1 MLLRAFS
8 LGSLLACGAALAAEA
23 PPSSRP
29 LAIVQGTVLDGLGGP
44 PLPDGVVLI
53 RGGRIEAVGPA
64 SSVAVP
70 ADAAVVDAR
79 GKTVLP
85 GLADLHVHLQGGWN
99 GVDND
104 LLGYQR
110 YLDALL
116 YAGVT
121 TVFDTGNYAPF
132 ILQLR
137 QEVAAGRVR
146 GPRIYCVGAMVDSAD
161 AAWPDLAYAVSS
173 RALLPEMVRRGKQAR
188 VDMLKGYVNLS
199 DRMLR
204 RLVEEG
210 RREGLRVVVD
220 QWERNGSP
228 DLVATGIAGFAHM
241 PTRPMSDGD
250 VRAMKA
256 GGVFAVTTLTVRES
270 FARTRLGDPALHG
283 EPLVA
288 DTAPPWFL
296 SELRADSARALTEV
310 ETAARE
316 RAAAALAEAGRNVVK
331 LLAAG
336 VLLAAG
342 TDAPYPGVFQG
353 EGLHREL
360 ELLVAA
366 GLTPLQ
372 ALRLATHD
380 AARVLHADGEW
391 GSLRPGLKADVLVVS
406 GRPHERISD
415 TRRVHVVVKDGR
427 IVDRAALRF
436 DARRDGGYR
445 AVPGLFDP

>member
-1 MLLRAFS
+1 MLLRAV
-8 LGSLLACGAALAAEA
+8 SLLVVSAAVTARAAES
-23 PPSSRP
+23 PSTRP
-29 LAIVQGTVLDGLGGP
+29 LAIVHGTVLDGLGGA
-44 PLPDGVVLI
+44 PLADGVVLV

-64 SSVAVP
+64 ASVPVP
-70 ADAAVVDAR
+70 KDAEVIDAR

-99 GVDND
+99 GIDND

-110 YLDALL
+110 YLSALL
-116 YAGVT
+116 HAGVT

-137 QEVAAGRVR
+137 QEVAAGRVL

-173 RALLPEMVRRGKQAR
+173 RALLPEMVRRGKQGK

-204 RLVEEG
+204 RLVEEA

-241 PTRPMSDGD
+241 PTRRMSDDD
-250 VRAMKA
+250 VRAMKEA
-256 GGVFAVTTLTVRES
+256 NAFAVTTLTVRES
-270 FARTRLGDPALHG
+270 FARTRLADPALHG

-288 DTAPPWFL
+288 DTMPPWFL
-296 SELRADSARALTEV
+296 SELRAEAARALTAE
-310 ETAARE
+310 ETEERD
-316 RAAAALAEAGRNVVK
+316 RAAGALAEAGRNAVK

-366 GLTPLQ
+366 GLSPLQ
-372 ALRLATHD
+372 AIRLATHD
-380 AARVLHADGEW
+380 AARVLQAEGEW
-391 GSLRPGLKADVLVVS
+391 GSLKPGLKADVLVVA

-415 TRRVHVVVKDGR
+415 TRKIDLVVKEGR
-427 IVDRAALRF
+427 VLDRAGLRF
-436 DARRDGGYR
+436 DARRDGGHR
-445 AVPGLFDP
+445 AVPGLFFP

>member
-1 MLLRAFS
+1 MHLRA
-8 LGSLLACGAALAAEA
+8 LTLAAVLAAAGATAAE
-23 PPSSRP
+23 PPP
-29 LAIVQGTVLDGLGGP
+29 LAIVHGTVLDGLGGP
-44 PLPDGVVLI
+44 PVPDGVVLI
-53 RGGRIEAVGPA
+53 RNGRIEAVGPA
-64 SSVAVP
+64 ASVSVP
-70 ADAAVVDAR
+70 KDAQVIDAR

-99 GVDND
+99 GIDND

-137 QEVAAGRVR
+137 QEVAAGRLR

-173 RALLPEMVRRGKQAR
+173 RALLPEMVKRGKHGR

-204 RLVEEG
+204 RLVDEA
-210 RREGLRVVVD
+210 RREGLGVVVD
-220 QWERNGSP
+220 QWDRNGSP

-241 PTRPMSDGD
+241 PTRRMSDDD
-250 VRAMKA
+250 VRAMKDA
-256 GGVFAVTTLTVRES
+256 NVFAVTTLTVRES
-270 FARTRLGDPALHG
+270 FARTRLADPALHG

-288 DTAPPWFL
+288 DTTPPWFL
-296 SELRADSARALTEV
+296 AELRTEAARPLGSTEV
-310 ETAARE
+310 TARE
-316 RAAAALAEAGRNVVK
+316 AAAGALAEAGRNAVK

-336 VLLAAG
+336 VLVAAG

-366 GLTPLQ
+366 GVSPLQ
-372 ALRLATHD
+372 AIRLATHD
-380 AARVLHADGEW
+380 AARLLQADGEW
-391 GSLRPGLKADVLVVS
+391 GSLRPGLKADVLVVA

-415 TRRVHVVVKDGR
+415 TRRIERVVKEGR
-427 IVDRAALRF
+427 VLDRASLRF
-436 DARRDGGYR
+436 DAGRDGGHR
-445 AVPGLFDP
+445 AVPGLFNP

>member
-1 MLLRAFS
+1 MHLRA
-8 LGSLLACGAALAAEA
+8 LTLAAVLAAAGATAAE
-23 PPSSRP
+23 PPP
-29 LAIVQGTVLDGLGGP
+29 LAIVHGTVLDGLGGP
-44 PLPDGVVLI
+44 PVPDGVVLI
-53 RGGRIEAVGPA
+53 RNGRIEAVGPA
-64 SSVAVP
+64 ASVSVP
-70 ADAAVVDAR
+70 KDAQVIDAR

-99 GVDND
+99 GIDND

-137 QEVAAGRVR
+137 QEVAAGRLR

-173 RALLPEMVRRGKQAR
+173 RALLPEMVKRGKHGR

-204 RLVEEG
+204 RLVDEA

-220 QWERNGSP
+220 QWDRNGSP

-241 PTRPMSDGD
+241 PTRRMSDDD
-250 VRAMKA
+250 VRAMKDA
-256 GGVFAVTTLTVRES
+256 NVFAVTTLTVRES
-270 FARTRLGDPALHG
+270 FARTRLADPALHG

-288 DTAPPWFL
+288 DTTPPWFL
-296 SELRADSARALTEV
+296 AELRTEAARPLGSTEV
-310 ETAARE
+310 TARD
-316 RAAAALAEAGRNVVK
+316 AAAGALAEAGRNAVK

-336 VLLAAG
+336 VLVAAG

-366 GLTPLQ
+366 GVSPLQ
-372 ALRLATHD
+372 AIRLATHD
-380 AARVLHADGEW
+380 AARLLQADGEW
-391 GSLRPGLKADVLVVS
+391 GSLRPGLKADVLVVA

-415 TRRVHVVVKDGR
+415 TRRIERVVKEGR
-427 IVDRAALRF
+427 VLDRARLRF
-436 DARRDGGYR
+436 DAGRDGGHR
-445 AVPGLFDP
+445 AVPGLFNP

>member
-1 MLLRAFS
+1 MLLRAPC
-8 LGSLLACGAALAAEA
+8 LASLLACTALAAEA
-23 PPSSRP
+23 PPLRP
-29 LAIVQGTVLDGLGGP
+29 LAIVHGTVVDGLGGP

-64 SSVAVP
+64 ASVAVP
-70 ADAAVVDAR
+70 ADAEVMDAR

-132 ILQLR
+132 VLQLR
-137 QEVAAGRVR
+137 QEVEAGRVR

-161 AAWPDLAYAVSS
+161 AAWPDLAYAVAS
-173 RALLPEMVRRGKQAR
+173 RALLPETVRRGKQVR

-204 RLVEEG
+204 RLVEEA

-228 DLVATGIAGFAHM
+228 DLVATGVAGFAHM

-250 VRAMKA
+250 VQAMKD

-270 FARTRLGDPALHG
+270 FARTRLADPALHG

-288 DTAPPWFL
+288 DTTPPWFL
-296 SELRADSARALTEV
+296 DELKAEAARALTAE
-310 ETAARE
+310 ETAARD
-316 RAAAALAEAGRNVVK
+316 RAAAALAEAGRNLVK
-331 LLAAG
+331 LVAAG
-336 VLLAAG
+336 VLVAAG

-380 AARVLHADGEW
+380 AARVLGAEGEW
-391 GSLRPGLKADVLVVS
+391 GSLKPGLEADVLVVS
-406 GRPHERISD
+406 GRPHERISE
-415 TRRVHVVVKDGR
+415 TRRIHAVVNDGR
-427 IVDRAALRF
+427 VVDRAALRF
-436 DARRDGGYR
+436 DARRDGGHR
-445 AVPGLFDP
+445 AVPGLFHP

>member
-1 MLLRAFS
+1 MLLRAV
-8 LGSLLACGAALAAEA
+8 SLLAVSTAVAASAAA
-23 PPSSRP
+23 PPPTRP
-29 LAIVQGTVLDGLGGP
+29 LAIMHGTVLDGLGGP
-44 PLPDGVVLI
+44 PLADGVVLV
-53 RGGRIEAVGPA
+53 RAGRIEAVGPA
-64 SSVAVP
+64 ASVAVP
-70 ADAAVVDAR
+70 KDAEVIDAR

-99 GVDND
+99 GIDND

-110 YLDALL
+110 YLSALL

-137 QEVAAGRVR
+137 QEVAAGRVL

-173 RALLPEMVRRGKQAR
+173 RALLPEMVRRGKQGK

-204 RLVEEG
+204 RLVEEA

-241 PTRPMSDGD
+241 PTRRMSDDD
-250 VRAMKA
+250 VRAMKEA
-256 GGVFAVTTLTVRES
+256 NAFAVTTLTVRES
-270 FARTRLGDPALHG
+270 FARTRLADPALHG

-288 DTAPPWFL
+288 DTMPPWFL
-296 SELRADSARALTEV
+296 SELRAE
-310 ETAARE
+310 AARPLTAE
-316 RAAAALAEAGRNVVK
+316 EAEARDRAAGALAEAGRNAVK

-336 VLLAAG
+336 VLVAAG
-342 TDAPYPGVFQG
+342 TDAPYPGVYQG

-366 GLTPLQ
+366 GLSPLQ
-372 ALRLATHD
+372 AISLATHD
-380 AARVLHADGEW
+380 AARVLQAEGEW
-391 GSLRPGLKADVLVVS
+391 GSLKPGLKADVLVVA

-415 TRRVHVVVKDGR
+415 TRKIDLVVKEGR
-427 IVDRAALRF
+427 VLDRAGLRF
-436 DARRDGGYR
+436 DARRDGGHR
-445 AVPGLFDP
+445 AVPGLFFP

>member
-1 MLLRAFS
+1 V
-8 LGSLLACGAALAAEA
+8 
-23 PPSSRP
+23 RP
-29 LAIVQGTVLDGLGGP
+29 LAIVHATVVDGLGGTP
-44 PLPDGVVLI
+44 IPDGVVVI
-53 RGGRIEAVGPA
+53 RGSRIEAIGPA

-70 ADAAVVDAR
+70 EGAEVLDAR

-121 TVFDTGNYAPF
+121 TVFDAGNYPPF
-132 ILQLR
+132 VLQLR

-161 AAWPDLAYAVSS
+161 AAWPDLAYPIAS
-173 RALLPEMVRRGKQAR
+173 RALLPEVVRRGKQGR

-250 VRAMKA
+250 VRAMKDR
-256 GGVFAVTTLTVRES
+256 GVFAITTLTVRES
-270 FARTRLGDPALHG
+270 FARTRLGDPALLQD
-283 EPLVA
+283 PLVA
-288 DTAPPWFL
+288 DTAPPWFI
-296 SELRADSARALTEV
+296 SELRAEATRPLTAEEDEARG
-310 ETAARE
+310 
-316 RAAAALAEAGRNVVK
+316 RASTALAEAGRNAVK

-336 VLLAAG
+336 VPLAAG

-372 ALRLATHD
+372 ALRLATYD
-380 AARVLHADGEW
+380 AARVLQADGEW
-391 GSLRPGLKADVLVVS
+391 GSLRPGLKADVLVVA

-415 TRRVHVVVKDGR
+415 TRRIDVVIQGGR
-427 IVDRAALRF
+427 RLERAALRF
-436 DARRDGGYR
+436 DIRRDGGHR
-445 AVPGLFDP
+445 AVPGLFNP

>member
-1 MLLRAFS
+1 MHLRA
-8 LGSLLACGAALAAEA
+8 LTLAAVLAAAGVPAAE
-23 PPSSRP
+23 PPP
-29 LAIVQGTVLDGLGGP
+29 LAIVHGTVLDGLGGP
-44 PLPDGVVLI
+44 PVPDGVVLI
-53 RGGRIEAVGPA
+53 RNGRIEAVGPA
-64 SSVAVP
+64 ASVSMP
-70 ADAAVVDAR
+70 KDAQVIDAR

-99 GVDND
+99 GIDND

-173 RALLPEMVRRGKQAR
+173 RALLPEMVRRGKHGR

-204 RLVEEG
+204 RLVDEA
-210 RREGLRVVVD
+210 RRENLRVVVD
-220 QWERNGSP
+220 QWDRNGSP
-228 DLVATGIAGFAHM
+228 DLVATGVAGFAHM
-241 PTRPMSDGD
+241 PTRRMSDDD
-250 VRAMKA
+250 VRAMKQA
-256 GGVFAVTTLTVRES
+256 NVFAVTTLTVRES
-270 FARTRLGDPALHG
+270 FARTRLADPALHA
-283 EPLVA
+283 EPLVT
-288 DTAPPWFL
+288 DTTPPWFL
-296 SELRADSARALTEV
+296 AELRTE
-310 ETAARE
+310 AARPLASTE
-316 RAAAALAEAGRNVVK
+316 AAARDAAAGALEEAGRNAVK

-336 VLLAAG
+336 VLVAAG

-366 GLTPLQ
+366 GLSPLQ
-372 ALRLATHD
+372 AIRLATHD
-380 AARVLHADGEW
+380 AARLLQADGEW
-391 GSLRPGLKADVLVVS
+391 GSLRPGLKADVLVVA

-415 TRRVHVVVKDGR
+415 TRRIELVVKEGR
-427 IVDRAALRF
+427 VLDRASLRF
-436 DARRDGGYR
+436 DARRDGGHR
-445 AVPGLFDP
+445 AVPGLFNP

>member
-1 MLLRAFS
+1 MLLRAV
-8 LGSLLACGAALAAEA
+8 SLLVVSAAVAAPAAE
-23 PPSSRP
+23 PPPTRP
-29 LAIVQGTVLDGLGGP
+29 LAIVHGTVLDGLGGA
-44 PLPDGVVLI
+44 PLADGVVLL
-53 RGGRIEAVGPA
+53 RAGRIEAVGTA
-64 SSVAVP
+64 ASVAVP
-70 ADAAVVDAR
+70 TDAQVIDAR

-99 GVDND
+99 GIDND

-110 YLDALL
+110 YLNALL
-116 YAGVT
+116 HAGIT

-137 QEVAAGRVR
+137 QEVAAGRVL

-173 RALLPEMVRRGKQAR
+173 RALLPEIVRRGKQGK

-204 RLVEEG
+204 RLVEES

-220 QWERNGSP
+220 QWDRNGSP

-241 PTRPMSDGD
+241 PTRRMSDDD
-250 VRAMKA
+250 VRAMKEA
-256 GGVFAVTTLTVRES
+256 NAFAVTTLTVRES
-270 FARTRLGDPALHG
+270 FARTRLADPALHG

-288 DTAPPWFL
+288 DTMPPWFL
-296 SELRADSARALTEV
+296 SELRAE
-310 ETAARE
+310 AARPLTAE
-316 RAAAALAEAGRNVVK
+316 EAEARDGAAAELAEAGRNAVK

-336 VLLAAG
+336 VLVAAG

-366 GLTPLQ
+366 GLSPLQ
-372 ALRLATHD
+372 AIRLATHD
-380 AARVLHADGEW
+380 AARVLQAEGEW
-391 GSLRPGLKADVLVVS
+391 GSLKPGLKADVLVVA

-415 TRRVHVVVKDGR
+415 TRKIDLVVKEGR
-427 IVDRAALRF
+427 VLDRAGLRF
-436 DARRDGGYR
+436 DAPHDSGYR
-445 AVPGLFDP
+445 AVPGLFNP

>member
-1 MLLRAFS
+1 MHVRVFT
-8 LGSLLACGAALAAEA
+8 LAAVLATAGAHAAE
-23 PPSSRP
+23 PPA
-29 LAIVQGTVLDGLGGP
+29 LAIVHGIVLDGLGGP
-44 PLPDGVVLI
+44 PIADGVVVT
-53 RGGRIEAVGPA
+53 RGGRIEAVGAAA
-64 SSVAVP
+64 SIAVP
-70 ADAAVVDAR
+70 KDARVIDAR

-132 ILQLR
+132 IRQLR
-137 QEVAAGRVR
+137 DEVAAGRVR
-146 GPRIYCVGAMVDSAD
+146 GPRIYCVGAMLD
-161 AAWPDLAYAVSS
+161 AADTTWPDLAYSVSS
-173 RALLPEMVRRGKQAR
+173 RSLLPEMVRRGKQAR

-204 RLVEEG
+204 ALVDEA

-220 QWERNGSP
+220 QWDRNGSP

-241 PTRPMSDGD
+241 PTRRMSDDD
-250 VRAMKA
+250 VRAMKDA
-256 GGVFAVTTLTVRES
+256 NVFAVTTLTVRES
-270 FARTRLGDPALHG
+270 FARTRLADPALHG

-288 DTAPPWFL
+288 DALPPWFL
-296 SELRADSARALTEV
+296 SELREEAARPL
-310 ETAARE
+310 TAAEAEGRD
-316 RAAAALAEAGRNVVK
+316 RAKSALAEAGRNAVK

-336 VLLAAG
+336 VLVAAG

-366 GLTPLQ
+366 GLSPLQ
-372 ALRLATHD
+372 AIRLATHD
-380 AARVLHADGEW
+380 AARVLKAEGEW
-391 GSLRPGLKADVLVVS
+391 GSLKPGLKADVLVVA

-415 TRRVHVVVKDGR
+415 TRKVDVVVKEGR
-427 IVDRAALRF
+427 VLDRAALRY

-445 AVPGLFDP
+445 AVPGLFYP

>member
-1 MLLRAFS
+1 MHLRA
-8 LGSLLACGAALAAEA
+8 LTLAAVLAAAGATAAE
-23 PPSSRP
+23 PPP
-29 LAIVQGTVLDGLGGP
+29 LAIVHGTVLDGLGGP
-44 PLPDGVVLI
+44 PVPDGVVLI
-53 RGGRIEAVGPA
+53 RNGRIEAVGPA
-64 SSVAVP
+64 ASVSVP
-70 ADAAVVDAR
+70 KDAQVIDAR

-99 GVDND
+99 GIDND

-137 QEVAAGRVR
+137 QEVAAGRLR

-173 RALLPEMVRRGKQAR
+173 RALLPEMVKRGKHGR

-204 RLVEEG
+204 RLVDEA

-220 QWERNGSP
+220 QWDRNGSP

-241 PTRPMSDGD
+241 PTRRMSDDD
-250 VRAMKA
+250 VRAMKDA
-256 GGVFAVTTLTVRES
+256 NVFAVTTLTVRES
-270 FARTRLGDPALHG
+270 FARTRLADPALHG

-288 DTAPPWFL
+288 DTTPPWFL
-296 SELRADSARALTEV
+296 AELRTEAARPLGSTEV
-310 ETAARE
+310 TARD
-316 RAAAALAEAGRNVVK
+316 AAAGALAEAGRNAVK

-336 VLLAAG
+336 VLVAAG

-366 GLTPLQ
+366 GVSPLQ
-372 ALRLATHD
+372 AIRLATHD
-380 AARVLHADGEW
+380 AARLLQADGEW
-391 GSLRPGLKADVLVVS
+391 GSLRPGLKADVLVVA

-415 TRRVHVVVKDGR
+415 TRRIERVVKEGR
-427 IVDRAALRF
+427 VLDRASLRF
-436 DARRDGGYR
+436 DAGRDGGHR
-445 AVPGLFDP
+445 AVPGLFNP

>member
-1 MLLRAFS
+1 MHLRA
-8 LGSLLACGAALAAEA
+8 LTLAAVLAAAGATAAE
-23 PPSSRP
+23 PPP
-29 LAIVQGTVLDGLGGP
+29 LAIVHGTVLDGLGGP
-44 PLPDGVVLI
+44 PVPDGVVLI
-53 RGGRIEAVGPA
+53 RNGRIEAVGPA
-64 SSVAVP
+64 ASVSVP
-70 ADAAVVDAR
+70 KDTQVIDAR

-99 GVDND
+99 GIDND

-137 QEVAAGRVR
+137 QEVAAGRLR

-173 RALLPEMVRRGKQAR
+173 RALLPEMVKRGKHGR

-204 RLVEEG
+204 RLVDEA

-220 QWERNGSP
+220 QWDRNGSP

-241 PTRPMSDGD
+241 PTRRMSDDD
-250 VRAMKA
+250 VRAMKDA
-256 GGVFAVTTLTVRES
+256 NVFAVTTLTVRES
-270 FARTRLGDPALHG
+270 FARTRLADPALHG

-288 DTAPPWFL
+288 DTTPPWFL
-296 SELRADSARALTEV
+296 AELRTEATRPLGSTEV
-310 ETAARE
+310 TARD
-316 RAAAALAEAGRNVVK
+316 AAAGALAEAGRNAVK

-336 VLLAAG
+336 VLVAAG

-366 GLTPLQ
+366 GVSPLQ
-372 ALRLATHD
+372 AIRLATHD
-380 AARVLHADGEW
+380 AARLLQADGEW
-391 GSLRPGLKADVLVVS
+391 GSLRPGLKADVLVVA

-415 TRRVHVVVKDGR
+415 TRRIERVVKEGR
-427 IVDRAALRF
+427 VLDRASLRF
-436 DARRDGGYR
+436 DAGRDGGHR
-445 AVPGLFDP
+445 AVPGLFNP

>member
-1 MLLRAFS
+1 MLIGVVS
-8 LGSLLACGAALAAEA
+8 LVVVAAAAG
-23 PPSSRP
+23 PPPARP
-29 LAIVQGTVLDGLGGP
+29 LAVVHGTVLDGLGGA
-44 PLPDGVVLI
+44 PLADGTVLI
-53 RGGRIEAVGPA
+53 RNGRIDAVGPA
-64 SSVAVP
+64 ASVAVP
-70 ADAAVVDAR
+70 ADAQVIDAR

-132 ILQLR
+132 IRQLR
-137 QEVAAGRVR
+137 DEVAAGRVR
-146 GPRIYCVGAMVDSAD
+146 GPRIYCVGAMLDAAD
-161 AAWPDLAYAVSS
+161 TAWPDLAYTVSTRS
-173 RALLPEMVRRGKQAR
+173 LLPEMVRRGKQAR

-204 RLVEEG
+204 ALVDQA

-220 QWERNGSP
+220 QWDRNGSP
-228 DLVATGIAGFAHM
+228 DLVATGIAGFAHV
-241 PTRPMSDGD
+241 PTRRMSDDD
-250 VRAMKA
+250 VRAMKDA
-256 GGVFAVTTLTVRES
+256 GVFAITTLTVRES
-270 FARTRLGDPALHG
+270 FARTRLADPALHG

-288 DTAPPWFL
+288 DTTPPWFL
-296 SELRADSARALTEV
+296 SELRAE
-310 ETAARE
+310 AARPLTTAEAGE
-316 RAAAALAEAGRNVVK
+316 RDRAQGALAEAGRNAVK

-336 VLLAAG
+336 VLMATG

-366 GLTPLQ
+366 GLKPLQ
-372 ALRLATHD
+372 VLRLATHD
-380 AARVLHADGEW
+380 AARVLRAEEEW
-391 GSLRPGLKADVLVVS
+391 GSLKPGLKADLLVVA

-415 TRRVHVVVKDGR
+415 TRKVDVVVKEGR
-427 IVDRAALRF
+427 VLDRASLRY

-445 AVPGLFDP
+445 AVPGLFNP

>member
-1 MLLRAFS
+1 
-8 LGSLLACGAALAAEA
+8 
-23 PPSSRP
+23 
-29 LAIVQGTVLDGLGGP
+29 
-44 PLPDGVVLI
+44 
-53 RGGRIEAVGPA
+53 VGPA
-64 SSVAVP
+64 ASVAVP
-70 ADAAVVDAR
+70 KDAQVIDAR
-79 GKTVLP
+79 GKTILP

-99 GVDND
+99 GIDND

-110 YLDALL
+110 YLNALL
-116 YAGVT
+116 HAGVT

-137 QEVAAGRVR
+137 QEVAAGRVL

-173 RALLPEMVRRGKQAR
+173 RALLPEMVRRGKQGK

-204 RLVEEG
+204 RLVEEA

-220 QWERNGSP
+220 QWDRNGSP

-241 PTRPMSDGD
+241 PTRRMSDDD
-250 VRAMKA
+250 VRAMKEA
-256 GGVFAVTTLTVRES
+256 NAFAVTTLTVRES
-270 FARTRLGDPALHG
+270 FARTRLADPALHG

-288 DTAPPWFL
+288 DTMPPWFL
-296 SELRADSARALTEV
+296 SELRAE
-310 ETAARE
+310 AARPLTAE
-316 RAAAALAEAGRNVVK
+316 ETGARDRAAGALAEAGRNAVK

-336 VLLAAG
+336 VLVGAG

-366 GLTPLQ
+366 GLSPLQ
-372 ALRLATHD
+372 AIRLATHD
-380 AARVLHADGEW
+380 AARVLQAEGEW
-391 GSLRPGLKADVLVVS
+391 GSLKPGLKADVLVVA

-415 TRRVHVVVKDGR
+415 TRKIDLVVKEGR
-427 IVDRAALRF
+427 VLDRAGLRF
-436 DARRDGGYR
+436 DARRDGGHR
-445 AVPGLFDP
+445 AVPGLFFP